1 MLSEVVDFA
10 SFLFWSATD
19 HACAF
24 VFNPHTFLL
33 HFVIA
38 CLMYALHVDGAVKGR
53 QLVAMAAAEEL
64 MVYALWLT
72 VSHGLRSVFAIW
84 VCLSIYDG
92 IVRPTIQLQ
101 NNPFFVAG
109 ENFDHLLPVISRR
122 LLGLKFHDCAAQPFK
137 YRYQLCQHPAGHR
150 LLCN

>member
-1 MLSEVVDFA
+1 MLSEVVEFA
-10 SFLFWSATD
+10 SFVFWSVTD
-19 HACAF
+19 HVCAY
-24 VFNPHTFLL
+24 VFDPHTFLL
-33 HFVIA
+33 NFVIA

-53 QLVAMAAAEEL
+53 QLVAMATAEEL

-101 NNPFFVAG
+101 SNPFFVAG
-109 ENFDHLLPVISRR
+109 EHAHLPVSVDITSCIWPTDRQ
-122 LLGLKFHDCAAQPFK
+122 FYCACVCFTIDCSIF
-137 YRYQLCQHPAGHR
+137 G
-150 LLCN
+150 